1 MSTILVYYI
10 GVARGKRSHAICAKA
25 INAGVRQG
33 GIGLK
38 VNGFGG
44 LVVLVAGGYWR
55 VRTNVTG
62 KKVRGRRR

>member
-10 GVARGKRSHAICAKA
+10 GVARGKRSHAICAEA
-25 INAGVRQG
+25 INAEVRQS

-38 VNGFGG
+38 INEFRGF
-44 LVVLVAGGYWR
+44 VVLVAGGYWR